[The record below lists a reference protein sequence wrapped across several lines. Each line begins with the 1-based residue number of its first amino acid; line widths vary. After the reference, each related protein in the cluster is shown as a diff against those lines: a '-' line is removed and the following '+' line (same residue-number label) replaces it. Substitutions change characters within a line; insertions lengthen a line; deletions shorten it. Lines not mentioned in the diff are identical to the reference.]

1 MESFVHPTLYYD
13 SACPLC
19 NKEIKLL
26 KRLTNGKV
34 LFDDIHALSNHSIP
48 SKESLLKRLHCK
60 IPEDCRFSE
69 VSENSEAVDNSK
81 EKWLIGLD
89 ATAYVW
95 SHTKYGFLFKP
106 LRLKPFNKIS
116 NYLYEKWADRRY
128 EKRYACNEC
137 QI

>member
-1 MESFVHPTLYYD
+1 VLLPDIIVLPILYYD

-34 LFDDIHALSNHSIP
+34 LFDDIHALSNDSTP
-48 SKESLLKRLHCK
+48 TKESLLKRLHCK
-60 IPEDCRFSE
+60 IPENTE
-69 VSENSEAVDNSK
+69 ISEACTSNES
-81 EKWLIGLD
+81 WLIGLD

-106 LRLKPFNKIS
+106 LTLKPFNKIS
-116 NYLYEKWADRRY
+116 NYIYEKWADRRY